1 MGRAFCR
8 SFRFRFIFIFLFT
21 LINRPSSNNPLTYL
35 FTCRTITCPSR
46 VASDFLRGRL
56 ILVILIH
63 GQQTNQWHTSYW
75 RDVTNPF
82 CHLFGRLHP
91 MTDSVTQG
99 IQEDNIFAPHSY
111 RAEHTECV
119 GNALTPLPLLFLSFF
134 FFFKEKNDCLTKW
147 AQQSEKMR
155 CTSQGKKEPS
165 TIRASATW

>member
-35 FTCRTITCPSR
+35 FTCRTITCPYR

-82 CHLFGRLHP
+82 CHLCGRLHP

-111 RAEHTECV
+111 RSSWTHGLCWECID
-119 GNALTPLPLLFLSFF
+119 TFTFILSFF
-134 FFFKEKNDCLTKW
+134 LFLYKEKWL
-147 AQQSEKMR
+147 
-155 CTSQGKKEPS
+155 PY
-165 TIRASATW
+165 